1 MKRPSQFQGM
11 CTGLSWMTL
20 VQNSLV
26 LWGSMSLLVL
36 TFDNVD
42 FKVLVNIILQN
53 HRNSDMHWIA
63 HFLTFD
69 RVPSEHLDD
78 SKPLVECIKDFK
90 NTEYLLNKDDLQKLR
105 SDFIIFFARVLKEFF
120 GFLDSVKGMAIPEH
134 IPHRYNWIARH
145 NIIHTYLKVH
155 LNSFVQLLYFRS
167 SVYMENVVFF

>member
-1 MKRPSQFQGM
+1 MKRLHEEAITVSRDVYRAIMDDLGAELIGSVRKHVIA
-11 CTGLSWMTL
+11 GLEPRI
-20 VQNSLV
+20 
-26 LWGSMSLLVL
+26 

-78 SKPLVECIKDFK
+78 SKPQVECIKDFK

-105 SDFIIFFARVLKEFF
+105 SDFIILVARVLKEFF
-120 GFLDSVKGMAIPEH
+120 GFLDSLKGMAVPEH
-134 IPHRYNWIARH
+134 IPHRYN
-145 NIIHTYLKVH
+145 
-155 LNSFVQLLYFRS
+155 
-167 SVYMENVVFF
+167 